1 MDKKEQGMV
10 DFTETELKIRE
21 FIKNGKTEKEIAEK
35 LHISIHTVKSYIK
48 ASQYN
53 K

>member
-1 MDKKEQGMV
+1 MGRKGIGMV

-35 LHISIHTVKSYIK
+35 LHISIHTVRSYIK
-48 ASQYN
+48 SFNYS